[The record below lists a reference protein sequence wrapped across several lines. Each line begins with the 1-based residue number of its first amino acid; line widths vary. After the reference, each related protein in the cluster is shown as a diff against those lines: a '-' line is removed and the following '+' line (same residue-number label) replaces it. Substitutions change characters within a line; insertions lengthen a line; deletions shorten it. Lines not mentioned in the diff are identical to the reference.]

1 MLGELDFISLL
12 SAPCFPKTTE
22 ISSPLSTW
30 IKFHHPFHIRRNK
43 RQRKMQKKKQKE
55 KKNESILNKKK
66 KRTRREI
73 ELFVPFLGGEG
84 MIYEEIIQ

>member
-1 MLGELDFISLL
+1 
-12 SAPCFPKTTE
+12 
-22 ISSPLSTW
+22 
-30 IKFHHPFHIRRNK
+30 
-43 RQRKMQKKKQKE
+43 MQKKKQKE

-66 KRTRREI
+66 KRTGREI